1 LRVENEEKIQELT
14 DKQAEKTAEQE
25 AELTSLHQELS
36 DYATRYEE
44 VAGYRQKLE
53 ESQALHSSSLEE
65 LNRIHEDKLQSLE
78 IELQAARQERM
89 GAEDDIKDKYGM
101 DLEELRLAHQVELA
115 QQLVE
120 HGEEVEALRKVYE
133 EKIEEARD
141 QAEVEYLFVFLWYQL
156 CLLLAGHWRL
166 SDFTNEILLPLL

>member
-1 LRVENEEKIQELT
+1 LRLENEEKIRELT
-14 DKQAEKTAEQE
+14 ERQAEKTAEQE

-36 DYATRYEE
+36 DYTKRYEE

-53 ESQALHSSSLEE
+53 ESQALHSSTLEE

-78 IELQAARQERM
+78 IELQAARQERL
-89 GAEDDIKDKYGM
+89 GAEDEIKDKYGL
-101 DLEELRLAHQVELA
+101 DLDELRLAHQEELT

-120 HGEEVEALRKVYE
+120 HGEEVEALKKLYE

-141 QAEVEYLFVFLWYQL
+141 QAEVL
-156 CLLLAGHWRL
+156 
-166 SDFTNEILLPLL
+166 